1 MRLVAGFIL
10 LPLSLTA
17 CASLPLM
24 PDPTVIST
32 EATDVNVPTSWS
44 EPAPGTLPSTDWVAE
59 FNSPQLS
66 AIVTEALS
74 QNPNIRSALA
84 QFDASVARI
93 RSSRASLYPS
103 LGASGGVSRSEG
115 GTGFLAG
122 TTNYDLGLNAQWE
135 ADLFGR
141 IRDQVGSAKAS
152 AQASAADVAATR
164 LSIAGQVV
172 QTWFDVIEARL
183 LADLSA
189 REVETLERSLR
200 LTQRRFEGGVTGSSD
215 VRLARSSL
223 ASAQALQVGRLQNR
237 DALLRALETLLRRY
251 PGADMDTPANL
262 PALPRLSGAGN
273 PNYVLSRRPDILAA
287 ERRMAQAGYDVDVAR
302 KALYPSLSLSS
313 SASEQALQLSE
324 VLDLKQLA
332 FRLAGNLTA
341 PIFQGGRLK
350 ANIETQRALLQVQLE
365 NYAQTVLTAYREIE
379 NALDAETRLEEREA
393 ALRTSLEEA
402 RKAEERLELRY
413 SEGLATIL
421 QLLDAQTRRL
431 SAEGQLIGARKERL
445 ANRVRLH
452 LALGGGDYGQIQALP
467 TSKLPLPSLNTI
479 KDIF

>member
-24 PDPTVIST
+24 PEPTAVST
-32 EATDVNVPTSWS
+32 EAANIDVPTSWV
-44 EPAPGTLPSTDWVAE
+44 EPAPNALPSTDWVTA
-59 FNSPQLS
+59 FNSPELS
-66 AIVTEALS
+66 AIVGEALS

-84 QFDASVARI
+84 QFDASVSRV

-103 LGASGGVSRSEG
+103 AGLSSGVTRSEG

-223 ASAQALQVGRLQNR
+223 ASAQALQVVRLQNR
-237 DALLRALETLLRRY
+237 DALMRGLETLLRRY
-251 PGADMDTPANL
+251 PGADMDIPVNL
-262 PALPRLSGAGN
+262 PGLPTLSGAAS
-273 PNYVLSRRPDILAA
+273 PDYVLTRRPDILAA

-302 KALYPSLSLSS
+302 KALYPSISLSAG
-313 SASEQALQLSE
+313 ASEQALKLSE

-341 PIFQGGRLK
+341 PIFQGGRLQ
-350 ANIETQRALLQVQLE
+350 ANIETQRALLQAQLE
-365 NYAQTVLTAYREIE
+365 NYAQTVLTAYREVE
-379 NALDAETRLEEREA
+379 NALDAESRLAEREA
-393 ALRTSLEEA
+393 ALLVSFEEA
-402 RKAEERLELRY
+402 RKAEDRLELRY

-431 SAEGQLIGARKERL
+431 NAEGQLIGARKERL

-467 TSKLPLPSLNTI
+467 ESKTPLPSLRAV